1 MPLHQAAGREETGDK
16 AQDTIAIADNESIEL
31 GSLFTITLH
40 TLEHRYNSFVES
52 ESTIMS
58 SDQHYE
64 AGWYLADA
72 FSETMR
78 AARSMVQHR
87 EESQKKAVMSAI
99 DRELYPCFAEF
110 ADMADI
116 CLEAKTDREVHQVL
130 LMIRAQVWMRMCW
143 WNDTKD
149 EGWLFLEECGL
160 SSNNPGQDGGIGIA
174 KCQDARCCN
183 KLDVS
188 CPLLL
193 EVGQLQQVV
202 RADSQG

>member
-1 MPLHQAAGREETGDK
+1 
-16 AQDTIAIADNESIEL
+16 
-31 GSLFTITLH
+31 
-40 TLEHRYNSFVES
+40 
-52 ESTIMS
+52 MS

-99 DRELYPCFAEF
+99 DRKLYPYFADF

-160 SSNNPGQDGGIGIA
+160 SSNDPGQDGGIMV
-174 KCQDARCCN
+174 QPSARMQHAVTNLLCLAHCFLKWDSFN
-183 KLDVS
+183 KWYEPTLKIR
-188 CPLLL
+188 PL
-193 EVGQLQQVV
+193 VG
-202 RADSQG
+202 AGGSG